1 MSASLVEGFR
11 ELRKEFSVSC
21 KVELARRRSRLEL
34 FGTST
39 GFSLS
44 EEEDVYRSLRV
55 AFRGLDRVAR
65 VSFGGAK
72 MVGSFG
78 LGLRRRAII
87 AVRF

>member
-1 MSASLVEGFR
+1 M
-11 ELRKEFSVSC
+11 
-21 KVELARRRSRLEL
+21 
-34 FGTST
+34 
-39 GFSLS
+39 
-44 EEEDVYRSLRV
+44 